1 MPPNNEGNT
10 KQKLAVDLEQQF
22 HKAIIKALAILIKKK
37 KNQFLILLLRFET

>member
-37 KNQFLILLLRFET
+37 KKSVPNLAIEI